1 MFFLPHFLVYTLA
14 SPHSLSLS
22 LSSILR
28 QQGNHDHLIIQFNGL
43 VALTDRCSA
52 LAFLGP
58 LSFFTFTVPILVFTY
73 FSFGLEGTIE
83 SIFLDTQI
91 FQSSLRNLYFFV
103 TLAESAFSSS
113 AA

>member
-58 LSFFTFTVPILVFTY
+58 LQLFYLYSPSLSIYLFFFRTGRHYRINI
-73 FSFGLEGTIE
+73 FGHTDF
-83 SIFLDTQI
+83 SIFIEKLVL
-91 FQSSLRNLYFFV
+91 FRY
-103 TLAESAFSSS
+103 AC
-113 AA
+113 